1 VAGRTEVTPDDIAKA
16 LQKYIC
22 CYENARGEIEGIG
35 YLRVEETDEE
45 TVLVFVSDERVLVEE
60 VSIRE

>member
-1 VAGRTEVTPDDIAKA
+1 MTPDDIAKA
-16 LQKYIC
+16 LQKYPVVF
-22 CYENARGEIEGIG
+22 EDKSGELHGIG

-45 TVLVFVSDERVLVEE
+45 TVLVFVSDERVIEDE